1 MVDCHNITSAR
12 ARGLYSY
19 RTLRYFWEHYKYKEL
34 KKKVLFQKFDQMF
47 QKFPNFQMLGNVIIS
62 RKNIHIDR
70 NLWRLQFASQVSL
83 IDKFGDLLKL

>member
-47 QKFPNFQMLGNVIIS
+47 
-62 RKNIHIDR
+62 
-70 NLWRLQFASQVSL
+70 
-83 IDKFGDLLKL
+83 

>member
-47 QKFPNFQMLGNVIIS
+47 QKFSKFSNVRKCNYFQEEYPHRQKPVETAVCQSSKSN
-62 RKNIHIDR
+62 
-70 NLWRLQFASQVSL
+70 
-83 IDKFGDLLKL
+83 